1 MRFTKRLMRDFKVMH
16 LVNREKGSDPDLDIN
31 VKIVESAAVTEIY
44 DFEPTECLRQADA
57 EVAAL
62 KCIDGCLWILVS
74 HDRKLARRDAVAE
87 FSCRVFEASP
97 ETKIVAEGANGKE
110 LLASGRN
117 LDQWSFV
124 PTAVPLFLRPLDVDG
139 VLDLVYG
146 KLLGRVLLFFD
157 WSAPEKVVRGAG
169 CELTW
174 VRPQRNERIDPTPE
188 NRSEPVHAWTA
199 LSRVHKS
206 CSR

>member
-1 MRFTKRLMRDFKVMH
+1 MRFTKRLMRDFKVMD
-16 LVNREKGSDPDLDIN
+16 LVNHEQGSDPDLDIN

-97 ETKIVAEGANGKE
+97 ETRIVAEGAN
-110 LLASGRN
+110 
-117 LDQWSFV
+117 
-124 PTAVPLFLRPLDVDG
+124 
-139 VLDLVYG
+139 
-146 KLLGRVLLFFD
+146 
-157 WSAPEKVVRGAG
+157 
-169 CELTW
+169 
-174 VRPQRNERIDPTPE
+174 
-188 NRSEPVHAWTA
+188 
-199 LSRVHKS
+199 
-206 CSR
+206 